1 MSPFDPLDQ
10 LSDCLPD
17 RPPRLLPTAA
27 ISPGSLPR
35 PQAIATDMDGT
46 LTRSGRFSRELL
58 ADLER
63 LQAAG
68 IPLLIVTG
76 RSAGW
81 VSGLVEYLPIAG
93 AIAENGG
100 LLYRRDRPEGDWLVD
115 LPDPIAHRQ
124 ALAAAFGHLTGQFRA
139 DLPQLTTASDNAFRL
154 TDWTFDLAG
163 LPQLTPTLLDEMG
176 QFLAD
181 RGWGFT
187 YSAVQGHI
195 KLPNQHKA
203 AGLQRAIAQLW
214 PDCDPKAIV
223 TIGDSPNDES
233 LFDRAQFPW
242 SIGVANLHPYL
253 DRLAHQPTYLTERA
267 EGDGFCEV
275 VDWLL
280 SGDLPGGGDRARGC
294 HQIA

>member
-1 MSPFDPLDQ
+1 MPPFDPLDPRADRSPQ
-10 LSDCLPD
+10 PLS
-17 RPPRLLPTAA
+17 TAA
-27 ISPGSLPR
+27 IAPGSVASPW
-35 PQAIATDMDGT
+35 AIATDMDGT
-46 LTRSGRFSRELL
+46 LTRDGRFSRELL

-124 ALAAAFGHLTGQFRA
+124 ALAAAFADLADRFRA
-139 DLPQLTTASDNAFRL
+139 ELPQLATASDNVFRL

-163 LPQLTPTLLDEMG
+163 LPQLTPALLAAMG
-176 QFLAD
+176 QHLAD

-195 KLPNQHKA
+195 KLPAQNKA

-214 PDCDPKAIV
+214 PNRDPQAIV

-233 LFDRAQFPW
+233 LFDRTLFPW
-242 SIGVANLHPYL
+242 SIGVANVRPYL
-253 DRLAHQPTYLTERA
+253 DRLAHQPAYVTQQP
-267 EGDGFCEV
+267 EGEGFHEV

-280 SGDLPGGGDRARGC
+280 RGDRQSSGRSG
-294 HQIA
+294 